1 MTDLCRWQAF
11 HAWTLILPSPWLAC
25 GRRREEQGAK
35 LRKTAEKL
43 LLNQLKKH
51 ALGKM
56 SEAQQATVLQAQ
68 QSTALDADDEIPA
81 DLRVSELHAWAVE
94 LSASAL
100 QYVHNQ
106 PQLAHPGLLG
116 QPVMHQAIQLI

>member
-1 MTDLCRWQAF
+1 MVGD
-11 HAWTLILPSPWLAC
+11 HAARTVWLPG

-56 SEAQQATVLQAQ
+56 SESQQATVLQAQ
-68 QSTALDADDEIPA
+68 QSVAMDEDEEIPA
-81 DLRVSELHAWAVE
+81 DLRVSK
-94 LSASAL
+94 
-100 QYVHNQ
+100 
-106 PQLAHPGLLG
+106 LL
-116 QPVMHQAIQLI
+116 